1 MIGYREDDGTAGTD
15 IVVRTGGTGLPREAD
30 GGGVCWRRDRSWAGG
45 KGQGWGRGKRKSWV
59 G

>member
-30 GGGVCWRRDRSWAGG
+30 GGGGGWR
-45 KGQGWGRGKRKSWV
+45 WGRIVFGRK
-59 G
+59 GHG